1 MPASETAYDELES
14 CFRRRGAL
22 EEAAGVLHWDTATLM
37 PSGGAEARG
46 EQIATLNVLSH
57 ELLTDARLSDLLDA
71 AEASTSALDPW
82 QTANLAEMRRN
93 WRHATAVESRLVAAE
108 TRASSRCEMIWREA
122 RNKGDFGLVVP
133 ALNELLGLVREVA
146 AAKAEALGCTPYA
159 ALLDQFEP
167 GGDVEK
173 IDAVF
178 ADLRAFLP
186 GFLQE
191 VLVSQAQRPT
201 PAAPA
206 GPFPLDRQEALA
218 RDLMT
223 RVGFDFDH
231 GRLDVSLHPFCG
243 GVPDDVRITTRYD
256 EADFLKA
263 LMGVLHET
271 GHALYERGLPADWRL
286 QPVGQARGMAMHES
300 QSLLVEMQ
308 ACRSAEFVTFMAPR
322 ARQAFG
328 GTGPA
333 WETENLVQLT
343 NRVDPGFIRVDADE
357 VTYPLHIILR
367 TRLERAMINGE
378 MAVEDLPAAWNESMS
393 DLLGLTPANDSEGC
407 LQDIHWYSGAWG
419 YFPTYTLGAMTAAQL
434 FATAKRQIPGLLD
447 QIAKGDFSALMAFL
461 RREVHS
467 RGSSLSGD
475 AILKA
480 ASGSSLDA
488 EVFKAHL
495 KARYLPEG

>member
-1 MPASETAYDELES
+1 MPALETAYDQLVS

-57 ELLTDARLSDLLDA
+57 ELLTDTRLSDLLDA
-71 AEASTSALDPW
+71 AEDDVSALDAW
-82 QTANLAEMRRN
+82 QAANLREMRRS

-108 TRASSRCEMIWREA
+108 TKAASRCEMVWREA
-122 RNKGDFGLVVP
+122 RSKGKFGLVVP

-173 IDAVF
+173 IDAIF
-178 ADLRAFLP
+178 ADLAAFLP
-186 GFLQE
+186 AFLQE
-191 VLVSQAQRPT
+191 VLAAQAEAAK
-201 PAAPA
+201 PAVPK
-206 GPFPLDRQEALA
+206 GPFGLDRQETLA

-256 EADFLKA
+256 EKDFLKA

-286 QPVGQARGMAMHES
+286 QPVGQARGMVMHES
-300 QSLLVEMQ
+300 QSLLIEMQ
-308 ACRSAEFVTFMAPR
+308 ACRSAAFVSFMAPR
-322 ARQAFG
+322 AREAFG
-328 GTGPA
+328 GKGPA
-333 WETENLVQLT
+333 WETDNLVRLI
-343 NRVDPGFIRVDADE
+343 NRVAPGFIRVDADE
-357 VTYPLHIILR
+357 VAYPLHIILR
-367 TRLERAMINGE
+367 TRLERALIAGE
-378 MAVEDLPAAWNESMS
+378 MAVEDLPAAWNEAMAE
-393 DLLGLTPANDSEGC
+393 LLDLTPRNDSEGC

-434 FATAKRQIPGLLD
+434 FATAQRRIPDLMD
-447 QIAKGDFSALMAFL
+447 RIAAGDFSALLDFL
-461 RREVHS
+461 RREIHS
-467 RGSSLSGD
+467 RGSSLSGE
-475 AILKA
+475 AILQA
-480 ASGSSLDA
+480 ASGSPLDA

-495 KARYLPEG
+495 RTRYLPAG